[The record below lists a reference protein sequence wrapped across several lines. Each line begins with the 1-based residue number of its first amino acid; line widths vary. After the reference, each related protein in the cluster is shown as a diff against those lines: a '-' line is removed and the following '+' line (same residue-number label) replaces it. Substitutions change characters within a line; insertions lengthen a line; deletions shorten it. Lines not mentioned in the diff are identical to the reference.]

1 MSTQRQPPA
10 PIRTDAEYKAALRA
24 VSPYFDN
31 EPPLNSDEAT
41 RFQALVA
48 LIENYEAA
56 HYPKARRASLSAQ
69 AGLEKP
75 INEQMRSR
83 TPASDRRLPEDSPGC
98 HE

>member
-48 LIENYEAA
+48 LIEI
-56 HYPKARRASLSAQ
+56 KTLAR
-69 AGLEKP
+69 
-75 INEQMRSR
+75 
-83 TPASDRRLPEDSPGC
+83 SPGRVYIQIIGLTA
-98 HE
+98 E